1 MIKGAIDYS
10 LYLVTDRDLLG
21 GKELATTVEQ
31 AILGGVSLVQIR
43 EKNASSLNFFQTALL
58 LKKLTERYKIPLIV
72 NDRLDIALAVE
83 ADGLHIGQEDL
94 PLSAARKILGPNKII
109 GVSAATLE
117 EALAAQAG
125 GADYLGVGAMFPTA
139 TKDDADRVS
148 LQTLADIK
156 RQVSIPVVA
165 IGGIN
170 ESNISQ
176 VMASGIEGV
185 AVVSVIIASDDP
197 QGSAQKLCQLMKV

>member
-1 MIKGAIDYS
+1 MSKGAIDYS

-139 TKDDADRVS
+139 TKDNADRVS

>member
-21 GKELATTVEQ
+21 GKDLVATVEQ

-139 TKDDADRVS
+139 TKDNADRVS